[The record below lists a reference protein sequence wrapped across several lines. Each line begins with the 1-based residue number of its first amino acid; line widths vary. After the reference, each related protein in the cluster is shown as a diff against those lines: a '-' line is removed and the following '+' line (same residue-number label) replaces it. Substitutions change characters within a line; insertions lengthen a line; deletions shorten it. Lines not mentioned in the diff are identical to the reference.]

1 MKAVAKPII
10 EPLRPI
16 PVTRPDT
23 IEDTLEPDH
32 TTEASPGLAPMVQ
45 LRHVSL
51 AGRGNRLLLDR
62 VNLSLPRGSFHF
74 LTGADEE
81 ALARVVDMIALAYP
95 PQSGSLSVMGEAHD
109 GLDALAIARLRRDM
123 GLVLDTYGL
132 IEGASVRDNIAL
144 AQIVRKRPLADVDEM
159 LRWLGI
165 DALAERPVDG
175 LDLRERAL
183 VKLARALVPAPP
195 LILAHNALADLG
207 DADISR
213 LLGLFAALSRA
224 GTTVLLSAPVSGS
237 PRPGTMAASRLHL
250 AEGRITRGGS

>member
-23 IEDTLEPDH
+23 IEDTIDPHH

-51 AGRGNRLLLDR
+51 VGRGNRLLLDR

-81 ALARVVDMIALAYP
+81 ALARVMELIALTYP
-95 PQSGSLSVMGEAHD
+95 PQSGTLSVMGEAHD
-109 GLDALAIARLRRDM
+109 GLDAPAIARLRRDM
-123 GLVLDTYGL
+123 GLVLDAYGL
-132 IEGASVRDNIAL
+132 IGGASVRDNVAL

-159 LRWLGI
+159 LQWLGI
-165 DALAERPVDG
+165 HALAERPVDE
-175 LDLRERAL
+175 LDLRALTL

-195 LILAHNALADLG
+195 LILAHEALAGLG
-207 DADISR
+207 EHDVVR
-213 LLGLFAALSRA
+213 LGGLFTALTRA
-224 GTTVLLSAPVSGS
+224 GTTIF
-237 PRPGTMAASRLHL
+237 MAGRVCPEALPAQRLHL
-250 AEGRITRGGS
+250 AEGRITRGDS